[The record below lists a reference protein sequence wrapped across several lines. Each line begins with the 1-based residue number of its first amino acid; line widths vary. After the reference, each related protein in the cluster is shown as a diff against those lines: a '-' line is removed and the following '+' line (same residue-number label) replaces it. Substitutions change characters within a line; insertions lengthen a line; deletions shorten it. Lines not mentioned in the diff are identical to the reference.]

1 MTISVSHFERISAA
15 RNHVHIPLGVYR
27 FDEDIPI
34 VCVDDIPTY
43 RIVIISDGEGMLV
56 VDEQP
61 HGMGRGSVFLV
72 DASIPLDIETKNL
85 VSLRGI
91 CLTYRSMS
99 TDGST
104 PTGLEY
110 PAALHGFPADILR
123 IASELEQCWRAP
135 QLGGPFRVQQLFI
148 DLLLGIYREIESR
161 QEDRGSWMEQALHY
175 IEANYDTDLT
185 REQLAGMANVSPE
198 HFSRAFR
205 KHTGRTFNA
214 YLSLLRIRSAQT
226 RMLIGSED
234 LHTVAQEVGYKEGL
248 YLSRKFKEWV
258 GMSPTLYQRK
268 PKRIAALNENYT
280 AMLMALDAVPALGV
294 YTPWL
299 EQACRMQGKPIG
311 AKFNPYDHAPN
322 SYYGAIAAHGPDLI
336 IGYHPAK
343 ENQRLLP
350 IAPLVEIPFMTMN
363 WREQFRLIAGMIQ
376 RESVAENW
384 LFQYNQLVDEC
395 NGRLDQEVGKRGTA
409 IVWEICQR
417 SAYCFSSSFGRGS
430 QILYEDLGFQLP
442 PQLLAQNIAMHGYLE
457 AAIESIAD
465 YPADYIFITSLPSLP
480 EGQQHA
486 NRFFRSPKW
495 LQLDAVRHKRVYLLN
510 QPELFYGFDPIST
523 YAQLHE
529 LMHALTKDH
538 KYA

>member
-1 MTISVSHFERISAA
+1 MTISVTHFEQLSAA
-15 RNHVHIPLGVYR
+15 RDYIHIPVHVYKL
-27 FDEDIPI
+27 DEEMSMGYEGD
-34 VCVDDIPTY
+34 THAY
-43 RIVIISDGEGMLV
+43 RIVIISDGEGTLL

-61 HGMGRGSVFLV
+61 HKMGRGSVFLA
-72 DASIPLDIETKNL
+72 DASIPLDMETKNL
-85 VSLRGI
+85 FPLRGI
-91 CLTYRSMS
+91 YLTYRSLS

-104 PTGLEY
+104 PIGLVY

-135 QLGGPFRVQQLFI
+135 QLGGPFGVQQLFI

-161 QEDRGSWMEQALHY
+161 QEDRGSWMEQALRY

-214 YLSLLRIRSAQT
+214 YLNLLRIRSAQT
-226 RMLIGSED
+226 RMLIESED

-258 GMSPTLYQRK
+258 GMSPTMYQRK
-268 PKRIAALNENYT
+268 SKRIATLNENHT

-299 EQACRMQGKPIG
+299 EQACRMQDMHIG
-311 AKFNPYDHAPN
+311 AKFNPYDHTPN
-322 SYYGAIAAHGPDLI
+322 SYYGAVADHGPDII

-343 ENQRLLP
+343 ENKRLLP

-376 RESVAENW
+376 RESVAEDW
-384 LFQYNQLVDEC
+384 LVRYDRLVDEC
-395 NGRLDQEVGKRGTA
+395 NSRLDQKVGKRGTA

-430 QILYEDLGFQLP
+430 QILYDDLGFQLP
-442 PQLLAQNIAMHGYLE
+442 SQLLAQNIAMHGYLE

-486 NRFFRSPKW
+486 NRFFQSPKW

-510 QPELFYGFDPIST
+510 QPELFFGFDPIST

-529 LMHALTKDH
+529 LMYALTKDH